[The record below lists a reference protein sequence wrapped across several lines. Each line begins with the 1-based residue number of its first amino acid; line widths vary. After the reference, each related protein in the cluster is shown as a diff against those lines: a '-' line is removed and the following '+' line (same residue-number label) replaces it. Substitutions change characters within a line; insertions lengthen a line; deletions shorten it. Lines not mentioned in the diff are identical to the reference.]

1 MLKRDNAQS
10 IFDRA
15 MSVIAKGVS
24 SNFRYWGPESTPV
37 ISHAKGAYI
46 TDADENTFID

>member
-1 MLKRDNAQS
+1 
-10 IFDRA
+10 

-24 SNFRYWGPESTPV
+24 SNFRYWGPKSTPV

-46 TDADENTFID
+46 TDADENTFY